1 MSEKSFIDWVAKVF
15 TEKGY
20 RHIPFDN
27 LPPEATS
34 LASKIHREIDKHTK
48 QTHGCMQALNWGEE
62 FYEMSIRALSA
73 FIKIGKLGADITDI
87 ETLCKNVL
95 EIFSK
100 ELDFENCSIMLK
112 DADGLHLRLITGRGK
127 GDAYM
132 SGNPAGNTIILKI
145 GEGIAGK
152 VAETGEYIF
161 IPDAARDKQFK
172 LMNMNVEVG
181 SLLSVPLKSEET
193 IIGVINFSHPML
205 EAFNVNKIRLILL
218 LSDYVGQM
226 IALTHLH
233 NKIAKWNEILRTL
246 AFEKE
251 RLSLT
256 LYSISDGVIT
266 TDAEEKIIFLNKAA
280 EQYTGWTHEEA
291 VGQLS
296 HKVFCIFHGK
306 TGNRCINPVEAVL
319 KTGEVARFTEDTILI
334 DRSGVERAVVINCTP
349 VVHEKGDII
358 GAVLAFREAK
368 GSTKLEQEMIK
379 EQKLESVGIL
389 AGGIAHDFNN
399 ILTAILANIS
409 LARLQLKP
417 DDPLYRRLEDAEKAS
432 LRATDLTQQLLTF
445 SKGGSPVKETTSI
458 VELIED
464 SARFALR
471 GSNVKCEFH
480 LPQTVWPIEADEG
493 QMSQVINN
501 LVINADQA
509 MPEGGT
515 ITISAE
521 NVVVKPAHALP
532 LKNGK
537 YVKISIKDQGTGI
550 PAEHLQKIFDP
561 YFTTKQKGSGLGLSV
576 TYSIIKNHDGYIT
589 VESELGVGTTFHI
602 YLPSSQKR
610 MSKKKSSGDIPVSG
624 KGKILL
630 MDDEDIIRDA
640 VGEILGS
647 LGYTVELVRDGAE
660 AVAVYQTAKESGY
673 PFDAVIMDLTI
684 PGGMGGKEALKKMKA
699 IDPSVKA
706 IVSSGYSHDPIMAD
720 YRKYGFMGVITKPYK
735 VKQLS
740 EEVHRVIKSIKK

>member
-1 MSEKSFIDWVAKVF
+1 MSERSFIEWVGKVF
-15 TEKGY
+15 TEEGY
-20 RHIPFDN
+20 RHVPFDH

-34 LASKIHREIDKHTK
+34 LASKIHRELDK
-48 QTHGCMQALNWGEE
+48 QTKRTEGCMKALNWGEE

-73 FIKIGKLGADITDI
+73 FIKIGKLGADITDM

-95 EIFSK
+95 AIFSK

-112 DADGLHLRLITGRGK
+112 DADGLHLRLIAGSGK
-127 GDAYM
+127 GDEYLNEKIGA
-132 SGNPAGNTIILKI
+132 NRNILKI

-161 IPDAARDKQFK
+161 IPDVSRDEQFK
-172 LMNMNVEVG
+172 RMDMRVEVG
-181 SLLSVPLKSEET
+181 SLLSMPLKSEEKT
-193 IIGVINFSHPML
+193 IGVINFSHPLL
-205 EAFNVNKIRLILL
+205 EAFNMNKIRLILL

-226 IALTHLH
+226 IALAHLH
-233 NKIAKWNEILRTL
+233 NKIAKWNEILKPL

-256 LYSISDGVIT
+256 LYSITDGLIT
-266 TDAEEKIIFLNKAA
+266 TDTEEKIIFLNKAA
-280 EQYTGWTHEEA
+280 EKFTGWNQEEA
-291 VGQLS
+291 VGKQFTE
-296 HKVFCIFHGK
+296 VCRFFYQQK
-306 TGNRCINPVEAVL
+306 TKRIINPIERAL
-319 KTGEVARFTEDTILI
+319 KSGEELRFAEDIMLI
-334 DRSGVERAVVINCTP
+334 DKSGEEKEVVVNCTP
-349 VVHEKGDII
+349 VVHEKGDIL
-358 GAVLAFREAK
+358 GAILTFREAK
-368 GSTKLEQEMIK
+368 ESTRREKEMIK
-379 EQKLESVGIL
+379 EQKLESVGVL

-417 DDPLYRRLEDAEKAS
+417 DDPLYKRLEEAEKAS
-432 LRATDLTQQLLTF
+432 LRATNLTQQLLTF

-480 LPQTVWPIEADEG
+480 LPGNIWPVEADEG

-515 ITISAE
+515 ISISAE
-521 NVVVKPAHALP
+521 NIVVKPALALP

-537 YVKISIKDQGTGI
+537 YVKITIKDQGTGI
-550 PAEHLQKIFDP
+550 PEEHLQKIFDP
-561 YFTTKQKGSGLGLSV
+561 YFTTKQKGSGLGLAV

-589 VESELGVGTTFHI
+589 AESELGAGTAFHI
-602 YLPSSQKR
+602 YLPSSQKKID
-610 MSKKKSSGDIPVSG
+610 KKKSSGDLPVPG

-630 MDDEDIIRDA
+630 MDDEDIVRDA
-640 VGEILGS
+640 VGRILES
-647 LGYTVELVRDGAE
+647 LGYTVEFVRDGAE
-660 AVAVYQTAKESGY
+660 AYVVYKMAKESGQ

-684 PGGMGGKEALKKMKA
+684 PGGMGGKEALRKLKG
-699 IDPSVKA
+699 IDPGVKA

-720 YRKYGFMGVITKPYK
+720 YRKYGFMGVITKPYR

-740 EEVHRVIKSIKK
+740 EEVRKVISPAKK